1 MPDFESSYP
10 LQKDDMLAIENT
22 LYEVLKEELVAR
34 QFLPLNTSFE
44 PFAAEI
50 GYDWYDITGS
60 AKILA
65 AGASANDIPFVGE
78 KGGREVMKVYDI
90 LTGIKYT
97 KAERQASQAKAA
109 LGKGP
114 ACSLDVVRVAT
125 ARRFIAETENR
136 IAFVGDAKHKIKG
149 LLNHP
154 GVTSAQ
160 VAQGIKGTTAAEKRL
175 WVNKTPQE
183 ILEDI
188 RIGKGTVEKKNIF
201 KARVL
206 VITPGQYNI
215 LLRPYSDMSPMTVL
229 SWLQSQGQ
237 FFEQIVVASELSKE
251 NNGFETGGVKEDCF
265 AILDN
270 RREIIELALVQ
281 DLEMGD
287 PVYDIIGTSSQS
299 VGMRTAGPIIRHPA
313 AIYVA
318 RGC

>member
-1 MPDFESSYP
+1 MPDFESGYP

-22 LYEVLKEELVAR
+22 LYEVIKEELVAR
-34 QFLPLNTSFE
+34 QFLHLNTSFD
-44 PFAAEI
+44 PFVSEI

-60 AKILA
+60 AKIFA

-78 KGGREVMKVYDI
+78 KGGREVMKVYDV
-90 LTGIKYT
+90 LTGIKYS
-97 KAERQASQAKAA
+97 KAERRASQAKAA

-125 ARRFIAETENR
+125 ARRFISETENR
-136 IAFVGDAKHKIKG
+136 IAFVGDTTHNIKG

-154 GVTSAQ
+154 GVTSVQ
-160 VAQGIKGTTAAEKRL
+160 VAQGAKGANAAEKRS

-183 ILEDI
+183 ILEDL
-188 RIGKGTVEKKNIF
+188 RIAKGVVEKKNIF
-201 KARVL
+201 KAKVL
-206 VITPGQYNI
+206 ALAPGQYNI

-251 NNGFETGGVKEDCF
+251 NNGFKTAGVQEDCF

-281 DLEMGD
+281 DIEMGD
-287 PVYDIIGTSSQS
+287 PVYDVIGTSSQS
-299 VGMRTAGPIIRHPA
+299 VGERTAGCIIRHPS
-313 AIYVA
+313 AIYIGK
-318 RGC
+318 GC